1 MTNSLDALNWKQIL
15 KSYLYLHYCTEQF
28 NNHSKKTNIPT
39 KKKNEPLFSWGW
51 GYHAYMTTI
60 IRRKQIH
67 NKEAWAIVLM
77 MIPYNIYDI
86 DCLKSWLKITFLV
99 ILSNVC
105 NKHVLPFAVYCTHT
119 NTNIWFRYKTSHVC
133 KSLVLVCAQ

>member
-1 MTNSLDALNWKQIL
+1 MPWIGSKYSSLICIFIIVLNSSTIIQRKQI
-15 KSYLYLHYCTEQF
+15 S
-28 NNHSKKTNIPT
+28 IT

-51 GYHAYMTTI
+51 GYHAYMITI

-86 DCLKSWLKITFLV
+86 NCLKSWLKITFLV

-105 NKHVLPFAVYCTHT
+105 NKHYPLLFIAHILTQIFDFGIKPRMCVSRWC
-119 NTNIWFRYKTSHVC
+119 
-133 KSLVLVCAQ
+133 

>member
-1 MTNSLDALNWKQIL
+1 MPWIGSKYSSLICIFIIVLNSSTIIQRKQI
-15 KSYLYLHYCTEQF
+15 S
-28 NNHSKKTNIPT
+28 IT

-51 GYHAYMTTI
+51 GYHAYMITI

-105 NKHVLPFAVYCTHT
+105 NKHYPLLFIAHILTQIFDFGIKPRMCVSC
-119 NTNIWFRYKTSHVC
+119 WC
-133 KSLVLVCAQ
+133 

>member
-1 MTNSLDALNWKQIL
+1 MPWIGSKYSSLICIFIIVLNSSTIIQRKQI
-15 KSYLYLHYCTEQF
+15 S
-28 NNHSKKTNIPT
+28 IT

-51 GYHAYMTTI
+51 GYHAYMIKI

-67 NKEAWAIVLM
+67 NKEEAWAIVLM

-86 DCLKSWLKITFLV
+86 NCLKSWLKITFLV

-105 NKHVLPFAVYCTHT
+105 NKHYPLLFIAHILTQIFDFGIKPRMCVSRWC
-119 NTNIWFRYKTSHVC
+119 
-133 KSLVLVCAQ
+133 

>member
-1 MTNSLDALNWKQIL
+1 MNNSLDALNWKQVL
-15 KSYLYLHYCTEQF
+15 KSYMYLHYCTEQF

-51 GYHAYMTTI
+51 GYHAYMITI

-105 NKHVLPFAVYCTHT
+105 NKHYPLLFIAHILTQIFDFGIKPRMCVSRWC
-119 NTNIWFRYKTSHVC
+119 
-133 KSLVLVCAQ
+133 